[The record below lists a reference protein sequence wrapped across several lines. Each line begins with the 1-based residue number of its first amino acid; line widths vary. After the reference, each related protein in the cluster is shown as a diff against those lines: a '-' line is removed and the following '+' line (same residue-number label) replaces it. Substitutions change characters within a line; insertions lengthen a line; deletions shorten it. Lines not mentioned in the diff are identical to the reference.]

1 MTERIELVR
10 GMYFEIEVERDEFA
24 QDPTRD
30 MDMASINVFDD
41 QASFCTFMSGKGW
54 DEAQPLYSDDGA
66 VKAALGGEVLKDYDG
81 NLYMGL
87 EQYSHSGDVL
97 ALCRSGNFPDRRWDV
112 SPIVGFI
119 SPHLDA
125 DSDVIKQYHDL
136 AAEGKVDEAKAVL
149 AKRLNQDI
157 KVYNHYLAGEI
168 YQYNV
173 ALYDADDT
181 QIGESD
187 SCCGFIGEE
196 DYCLQEAKDAAWHM
210 ALSVLT
216 KKELQNFLEGNHPDE
231 LTEFVKYLKN
241 WSLQILSTEEQ
252 EDKPLSEIAHR
263 LYCYITNTYLKD
275 ADAHTLICRVKD
287 DVWGE
292 YPEFPRVDWVD
303 DVSEWSTNLGYWEW
317 VEHKIEEARQ

>member
-157 KVYNHYLAGEI
+157 RVYNHYLAGEI

-216 KKELQNFLEGNHPDE
+216 KKELQDFLEAPVLDG
-231 LTEFVKYLKN
+231 LTEYVRDWAEKV
-241 WSLQILSTEEQ
+241 LSAEER
-252 EDKPLSEIAHR
+252 EGKSLSEIAHR

>member
-1 MTERIELVR
+1 
-10 GMYFEIEVERDEFA
+10 MYFEIEVERDEFA

-136 AAEGKVDEAKAVL
+136 AAEGKVDEARISIGSTLPTPGRFTPAEELLKGNKPSIEL
-149 AKRLNQDI
+149 AQ
-157 KVYNHYLAGEI
+157 
-168 YQYNV
+168 
-173 ALYDADDT
+173 
-181 QIGESD
+181 
-187 SCCGFIGEE
+187 
-196 DYCLQEAKDAAWHM
+196 AA
-210 ALSVLT
+210 
-216 KKELQNFLEGNHPDE
+216 
-231 LTEFVKYLKN
+231 
-241 WSLQILSTEEQ
+241 
-252 EDKPLSEIAHR
+252 
-263 LYCYITNTYLKD
+263 
-275 ADAHTLICRVKD
+275 ADACSAYMIQVAGRR
-287 DVWGE
+287 WSAE
-292 YPEFPRVDWVD
+292 YKEPVVRNLARRGILKVFGLEQAPEESLEQHP
-303 DVSEWSTNLGYWEW
+303 
-317 VEHKIEEARQ
+317 EAQHGA